1 MALELKSNSE
11 YKGDPSQLP
20 GANAPM
26 PDNASLYLDFK
37 NGLYLARD
45 ITTGKLFRSTL
56 ISEITSFARA
66 SQKTVV
72 GPYGILQT
80 VANNEPA
87 VVYDP
92 VTRKRRGVTLH
103 NSTSNKAIYSED
115 FTQTAWAKTGVTV
128 TAVAAVSPDGNTSA
142 TLVTEGTS
150 NTVHTLEEVN
160 ATASAVGQY
169 HTYSIYVKKGTARF
183 VQLYALPASSGNT
196 FANFDLEKG
205 VVAKV
210 SPTVQ
215 QAGIEPGPN
224 GYWRISIT
232 IRIYATYPAGGA
244 GLAFIND
251 GVNAGLMPAYV
262 GTGKTVYVWGAQLE
276 VREAPTPYVPTS
288 GASGTRAADTLNANN
303 SVTGFMSADAGTI
316 YVEAVMPG
324 VNQSPVGVLEL
335 GNGFFGVEAT
345 DTSANY
351 IAFYQK
357 NLANQNGVI
366 SASSYNAGA
375 NTSLDTKKGSAGA
388 GRSYRGFLSYD
399 AATLLTYDEYGLT
412 QVAAS
417 VAAALF
423 GRICVGRGR
432 STDKNPDA
440 LWFNGTIQKIVY
452 YPTRLTE
459 EQMSDIYD
467 AGV

>member
-11 YKGDPSQLP
+11 YRGDTSLLP

-37 NGLYLARD
+37 NGLYLARN
-45 ITTGKLFRSTL
+45 IATGKLFRSTL

-66 SQKTVV
+66 SQKTVA
-72 GPYGILQT
+72 GPYGILQA

-87 VVYDP
+87 IAYDP

-115 FTQTAWAKTGVTV
+115 FTQSSWVKTGI
-128 TAVAAVSPDGNTSA
+128 TASAAAAIAPDGLTSA
-142 TLVTEGTS
+142 TMLTEGTG
-150 NTVHTLEEVN
+150 NTAHTLEEVN
-160 ATASAVGQY
+160 ATPTAVGSY
-169 HTYSIYVKKGTARF
+169 HTFSIYVKKGTARF

-205 VVAKV
+205 IVAKV
-210 SPTVQ
+210 SPTIQ
-215 QAGIEPGPN
+215 QAGIESGPS

-232 IRIYATYPAGGA
+232 IRIYAAYTSGGA
-244 GLAFIND
+244 GVALIND
-251 GVNAGLMPAYV
+251 ALNAGLTPSYT

-276 VREAPTPYVPTS
+276 VREAPTPYVPTT
-288 GASGTRAADTLNANN
+288 GASGSRSADTLNANN
-303 SVTGFMSADAGTI
+303 SVTGFMSPSAGTV
-316 YVEAVMPG
+316 YVEAIMPG

-366 SASSYNAGA
+366 SASSYNSGA
-375 NTSLDTKKGSAGA
+375 NTSLDTKKGAAGA
-388 GRSYRGFLSYD
+388 GRSYRGFLAYD
-399 AATLLTYDEYGLT
+399 TSVLSTYDEYGLT
-412 QVAAS
+412 QIAAS

-432 STDKNPDA
+432 SADKNPDA
-440 LWFNGTIQKIVY
+440 LWFNGIIQKIVY

-459 EQMSDIYD
+459 EQMAEIYD
-467 AGV
+467 AGI

>member
-37 NGLYLARD
+37 NGLYLARN

-56 ISEITSFARA
+56 ISGIINFARA
-66 SQKTVV
+66 SQKSVV
-72 GPYGILQT
+72 GPYGILQN
-80 VANNEPA
+80 VANNEA
-87 VVYDP
+87 AFVYDP
-92 VTRKRRGVTLH
+92 VTRKRLGVTLH

-115 FTQTAWAKTGVTV
+115 FTQSAWAKTGV
-128 TAVAAVSPDGNTSA
+128 AVDAAAAISPDGNTSA
-142 TLVTEGTS
+142 TLVTEGTG
-150 NTVHTLEEVN
+150 NTIHTLEEVN
-160 ATASAVGQY
+160 ATATAVNSY

-183 VQLYALPASSGNT
+183 VQLYALPATSGNT

-205 VVAKV
+205 IVARA
-210 SPTVQ
+210 SSAVQ
-215 QAGIEPGPN
+215 QAGIEAGPN

-232 IRIYATYPAGGA
+232 IRIYAAYTAGGA
-244 GLAFIND
+244 GMAFIND
-251 GVNAGLMPAYV
+251 GVNAGLMPAYA
-262 GTGKTVYVWGAQLE
+262 GTSKTVYVWGAQLE
-276 VREAPTPYVPTS
+276 VREAATSYVSTS
-288 GASGTRAADTLNANN
+288 GASGTRAADTMNANN
-303 SVTGFMSADAGTI
+303 SVTGFMSADAGTV

-324 VNQSPVGVLEL
+324 VNQSPLGALEL
-335 GNGFFGVEAT
+335 GNGFFGVEST

-357 NLANQNGVI
+357 NLASQNGVI

-375 NTSLDTKKGSAGA
+375 NTSLDTKKGVAGA

-399 AATLLTYDEYGLT
+399 AMTMLTYDEYGLT

-417 VAAALF
+417 VASALF

-452 YPTRLTE
+452 YPARLTE
-459 EQMSDIYD
+459 KEMADIYD

>member
-1 MALELKSNSE
+1 
-11 YKGDPSQLP
+11 
-20 GANAPM
+20 
-26 PDNASLYLDFK
+26 
-37 NGLYLARD
+37 GLYLARN

-160 ATASAVGQY
+160 ATATAVNSY

-196 FANFDLEKG
+196 FANFDLDKG

-215 QAGIEPGPN
+215 QAG
-224 GYWRISIT
+224 
-232 IRIYATYPAGGA
+232 
-244 GLAFIND
+244 
-251 GVNAGLMPAYV
+251 
-262 GTGKTVYVWGAQLE
+262 
-276 VREAPTPYVPTS
+276 
-288 GASGTRAADTLNANN
+288 
-303 SVTGFMSADAGTI
+303 
-316 YVEAVMPG
+316 
-324 VNQSPVGVLEL
+324 
-335 GNGFFGVEAT
+335 
-345 DTSANY
+345 
-351 IAFYQK
+351 
-357 NLANQNGVI
+357 
-366 SASSYNAGA
+366 
-375 NTSLDTKKGSAGA
+375 
-388 GRSYRGFLSYD
+388 
-399 AATLLTYDEYGLT
+399 
-412 QVAAS
+412 
-417 VAAALF
+417 
-423 GRICVGRGR
+423 
-432 STDKNPDA
+432 
-440 LWFNGTIQKIVY
+440 
-452 YPTRLTE
+452 
-459 EQMSDIYD
+459 
-467 AGV
+467 

>member
-37 NGLYLARD
+37 NGLYLARN

-56 ISEITSFARA
+56 LSGIINFARA
-66 SQKTVV
+66 SQKSVV
-72 GPYGILQT
+72 GPYGILQN
-80 VANNEPA
+80 VANNEA
-87 VVYDP
+87 AFIYDP
-92 VTRKRRGVTLH
+92 VTRKRLGVTLH
-103 NSTSNKAIYSED
+103 NSTSNKVIYSED
-115 FTQTAWAKTGVTV
+115 FTQSTWAKTGVG
-128 TAVAAVSPDGNTSA
+128 VAAAAAISPDGNTSA
-142 TLVTEGTS
+142 TLVTEGTD

-160 ATASAVGQY
+160 ATATAVNSY

-205 VVAKV
+205 IVARA
-210 SPTVQ
+210 SPSVQ

-232 IRIYATYPAGGA
+232 IRIYAAYTAGGA
-244 GLAFIND
+244 GMAFIND
-251 GVNAGLMPAYV
+251 GVNAGLMPAYA
-262 GTGKTVYVWGAQLE
+262 GTGKAVYVWGAQLE
-276 VREAPTPYVPTS
+276 VREAATSYVSTS

-303 SVTGFMSADAGTI
+303 SVTGFMSADAGTV

-324 VNQSPVGVLEL
+324 VNQSPLGALEL
-335 GNGFFGVEAT
+335 GNGFFGVEST

-357 NLANQNGVI
+357 NLASQNGVI

-375 NTSLDTKKGSAGA
+375 NTSLDTKKGTAGA

-399 AATLLTYDEYGLT
+399 AMTLLTYDEYGLT
-412 QVAAS
+412 QVSTS
-417 VAAALF
+417 VASALF

-452 YPTRLTE
+452 YPSRLTE
-459 EQMSDIYD
+459 EQMADIYD